1 MWLVNAGQVAALMA
15 RAGQIQYLLP
25 DEAIGFPLGIQPQQ
39 IYTQVDCPLQAGD
52 TYLFYTDGIVEAKSP
67 SGEMFGFER
76 LIASFQKLHQLQNPV
91 EIIEQLLTE
100 LRVFVGEAEQH
111 DDITLVV
118 VQVEGDPAEPI
129 VLGPD

>member
-1 MWLVNAGQVAALMA
+1 
-15 RAGQIQYLLP
+15 
-25 DEAIGFPLGIQPQQ
+25 
-39 IYTQVDCPLQAGD
+39 
-52 TYLFYTDGIVEAKSP
+52 
-67 SGEMFGFER
+67 MFGFER

-118 VQVEGDPAEPI
+118 VQVEDDPNTASRSSGSNTP
-129 VLGPD
+129 